1 MLPKM
6 PDTGLPQWLDNVDS
20 NTVGV
25 FTLDDG
31 ERLTADVLDFNDKRA
46 ELNVEV
52 ISSNR
57 SSPHARQRHRA
68 IPVDSVISFE
78 PQPRAAQPWPY
89 SDPCRSAPYS
99 GPRFVLTTL
108 FVSVM
113 LVSMLLFAFPPNW
126 PYVIQEVSAIAY
138 TTFIAFFTFASI
150 GTRTGRTLHP
160 YLFTCPA
167 VRTQFSRLLWRHVL
181 FLAALLVLETLAL
194 ALHPRLS
201 DWWDTPNS
209 ANWRAGTPFENTL
222 LLLCCVLA
230 SAQGFTN
237 RRLLDRSHRKFR

>member
-1 MLPKM
+1 MS
-6 PDTGLPQWLDNVDS
+6 DSQFPQWLDKVDS
-20 NTVGV
+20 NSVGV

-57 SSPHARQRHRA
+57 SSPRTRQRRRA

-78 PQPRAAQPWPY
+78 PRPRTEQPWPY
-89 SDPCRSAPYS
+89 SDPCRSAPFA
-99 GPRFVLTTL
+99 GPRFLLTTL
-108 FVSVM
+108 FVSLM
-113 LVSMLLFAFPPNW
+113 IASLLLFVFLPNR

-138 TTFIAFFTFASI
+138 TTFVAFFTFASI

-167 VRTQFSRLLWRHVL
+167 VRTQFSRLLWRHLL
-181 FLAALLVLETLAL
+181 FLTALFVLQTLAL
-194 ALHPRLS
+194 ALHPKLS
-201 DWWDTPNS
+201 DWWDTPNWT
-209 ANWRAGTPFENTL
+209 NWRAGTPFENTL

-230 SAQGFTN
+230 SAQVLTN
-237 RRLLDRSHRKFR
+237 RRLLDRSHRKFQ